1 MQNLDTKD
9 TETKIKET
17 GRGLGFL
24 SGMVMVRGYKRV
36 KVKYSFGHTLYKA
49 YTNKSIFGSDNFFSL
64 LVFVKKKFSWINNV
78 KLKTVP

>member
-24 SGMVMVRGYKRV
+24 SGMVMVQGYK
-36 KVKYSFGHTLYKA
+36 KVNT
-49 YTNKSIFGSDNFFSL
+49 L
-64 LVFVKKKFSWINNV
+64 LVTHYIKLIQIKVSLDLTFCFLSKYLFKKSSPEFTTLN
-78 KLKTVP
+78 

>member
-49 YTNKSIFGSDNFFSL
+49 YTNKSIFGSDNLFSL
-64 LVFVKKKFSWINNV
+64 FVKKSSPEFTMLN
-78 KLKTVP
+78 

>member
-36 KVKYSFGHTLYKA
+36 KVKYSFGHTLY
-49 YTNKSIFGSDNFFSL
+49 I
-64 LVFVKKKFSWINNV
+64 
-78 KLKTVP
+78 

>member
-24 SGMVMVRGYKRV
+24 SGMVMVQGYKKV
-36 KVKYSFGHTLYKA
+36 KFKYSFGHTLYKA

-64 LVFVKKKFSWINNV
+64 QVFVKKKFS
-78 KLKTVP
+78 

>member
-36 KVKYSFGHTLYKA
+36 KVINTLLVTHYIKLIQIKVSLDL
-49 YTNKSIFGSDNFFSL
+49 TIFFSL
-64 LVFVKKKFSWINNV
+64 QVFVKKKFS
-78 KLKTVP
+78 

>member
-24 SGMVMVRGYKRV
+24 SGMVMVRGYK
-36 KVKYSFGHTLYKA
+36 KVKAKYSYGHTLYKA
-49 YTNKSIFGSDNFFSL
+49 YTNKSIFGSDNLFSL
-64 LVFVKKKFSWINNV
+64 FVKKSSPEFTMLN
-78 KLKTVP
+78 